1 MTDEPQ
7 TKQQQ
12 ILDPHSDWNQAA
24 NDEPVFV
31 IRAVNWKAAILV
43 ASLVKDD
50 NGSSIALFESAL
62 AMREYHIDN
71 DIPF

>member
-1 MTDEPQ
+1 MTEKPE

-12 ILDPHSDWNQAA
+12 VLNPHSDWNQAA

-31 IRAVNWKAAILV
+31 IRANNWKAALIV
-43 ASLVKDD
+43 AALAKDD
-50 NGSSIALFESAL
+50 NGSAKALIDTAL
-62 AMREYHIDN
+62 AMREYHLDN